1 MEQQYLTQERFS
13 QLKEELQQL
22 KTVKRKDIAERLKRA
37 KELGDL
43 SENAEYS
50 EAREEQGQV
59 EKKIFELDLML
70 KQAEV
75 IKKGNSGVVQVG
87 STIKVKKGTKE
98 FQFTIVGSNEAR
110 PEDGFISNASPLG
123 KSFLDKRV
131 GEKVKIKVPA
141 GDLTYEILA
150 IK

>member
-1 MEQQYLTQERFS
+1 MEQQYLTQERFN
-13 QLKEELQQL
+13 QLKEALQQL

-50 EAREEQGQV
+50 EAREEQSQV
-59 EKKIFELDLML
+59 EKKIFDLDLML

-75 IKKGNSGVVQVG
+75 IKKVKGGIVQVG
-87 STIKVKKGTKE
+87 STIKVKKGTEE

-110 PEDGFISNASPLG
+110 PEDGFISNVSPLG

-131 GEKVKIKVPA
+131 GEKVNIKVPA